1 MYHKI
6 SLGELPPGERFACWR
21 AMVGEMY
28 APVEIHTDR
37 PREFRAGVGALDL
50 GAAQVAAIRCSAV
63 AARRTARLIRRA
75 DPECYEISLGVR
87 GRFALAQDGR
97 TLSWGPGDMVI
108 YNTWQPFRSVATTG
122 RGTVAVLHAQVPRQL
137 IRLPRNRIDR
147 IGAAR
152 LSTREGAGA
161 LLAQFLARVTRD
173 APSYRPSQAAP
184 LGGVLN
190 DLVTAALAGCVGMDT
205 APVDGSRHALLL
217 RIHDYIE
224 RSLPDP
230 LLSPTS
236 VAAAH
241 HVSVRALHRLF
252 EDQDS
257 TVTDLIR
264 TRRLEKCRRDLADP
278 RQRQHSIRAIAARW
292 GYPDPAN
299 FTRSFRTAYGLTPS
313 AYRAG

>member
-28 APVEIHTDR
+28 ASVEIHTDR

-50 GAAQVAAIRCSAV
+50 GVAQVAAIRCSAI

-97 TLSWGPGDMVI
+97 TLSWGPGEMVI
-108 YNTWQPFRSVATTG
+108 YGTWRPFRSVATTG

-147 IGAAR
+147 IGAAG
-152 LSTREGAGA
+152 LSTRDGAGA
-161 LLAQFLARVTRD
+161 LLAQFLARVARD
-173 APSYRPSQAAP
+173 APSYRPPQAAP
-184 LGGVLN
+184 LGGVLI
-190 DLVTAALAGCVGMDT
+190 DLVTA
-205 APVDGSRHALLL
+205 
-217 RIHDYIE
+217 
-224 RSLPDP
+224 
-230 LLSPTS
+230 
-236 VAAAH
+236 H
-241 HVSVRALHRLF
+241 HISVRALHRLF
-252 EDQDS
+252 EEQDT

-264 TRRLEKCRRDLADP
+264 TRRLENCRRDLADP
-278 RQRQHSIRAIAARW
+278 RQRQHPVRAIAARW

-299 FTRSFRTAYGLTPS
+299 FTRSFRAAYGVTPR
-313 AYRAG
+313 AYRAE